1 MEIGGSI
8 WNWRMRQGRC
18 FCLQVLGSYREDI
31 MEPLQDFNPI
41 ITVDSIVEDG
51 NDAGVGNQLSES
63 PWLGYSIL
71 EAWVEQKLFPLKK
84 KNLKN

>member
-1 MEIGGSI
+1 
-8 WNWRMRQGRC
+8 
-18 FCLQVLGSYREDI
+18 

>member
-1 MEIGGSI
+1 MEYVEIGGSI

-31 MEPLQDFNPI
+31 MEPLQDFNPL
-41 ITVDSIVEDG
+41 ITVDSIVEGG

-71 EAWVEQKLFPLKK
+71 EAWVE
-84 KNLKN
+84 